1 MILSEPFQ
9 AEGMMMRRMNP
20 KASLTGVIILGALS
34 LAGGSAMAQRSPNPA
49 AFRTTEVTS
58 QPGAAWDE
66 INRRTLGKPRVS
78 ISHKQ
83 YDRANRVAGLLNKG
97 QCMEA
102 YQLAV
107 DERDNKLAARVTEIC
122 TPKS

>member
-1 MILSEPFQ
+1 
-9 AEGMMMRRMNP
+9 MRKM
-20 KASLTGVIILGALS
+20 SLNAAMAAALALS
-34 LAGGSAMAQRSPNPA
+34 ATPIAGGAALAQSSPNPA
-49 AFRTTEVTS
+49 AFRSTEMPS
-58 QPGAAWDE
+58 QSAAAWDE

-78 ISHKQ
+78 ISNKQ

-97 QCMEA
+97 QCAEA

-107 DERDNKLAARVTEIC
+107 DEHDNKLAAKVTELC